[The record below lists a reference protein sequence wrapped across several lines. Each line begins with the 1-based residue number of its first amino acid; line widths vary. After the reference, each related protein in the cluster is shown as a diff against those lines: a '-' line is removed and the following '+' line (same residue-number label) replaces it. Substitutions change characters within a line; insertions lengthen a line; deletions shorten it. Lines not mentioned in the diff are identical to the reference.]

1 MDTDRASTDPQR
13 NLIHAIRDTMHETAL
28 AFFATDIGIQVG
40 PAMIQRDGQPFV
52 TPQADVTAM
61 VAFHGGMNGGVHI
74 SAPMHAAVGLASAF
88 WGEPLE
94 SFNDT
99 ARDALGELTNIIAGA
114 LKSRINDDINLTPPR
129 VLEGAERAELQS
141 SSQASTRCYFMTT
154 NGPLFVEVFQDREEG

>member
-1 MDTDRASTDPQR
+1 MDQTTQELDPQR
-13 NLIHAIRDTMHETAL
+13 QLIHVIRDTMHETAL
-28 AFFATDIGIQVG
+28 AFFATDIGIEEG
-40 PAMIQRDGQPFV
+40 PAMIQREGQPFV

-61 VAFHGGMNGGVHI
+61 VAFRGSMKGGVHI

-114 LKSRINDDINLTPPR
+114 LKSRINDDINLTPPL
-129 VLEGAERAELQS
+129 VLQGAERDGLQPHS
-141 SSQASTRCYFMTT
+141 HASTRCYFMTT
-154 NGPLFVEVFQDREEG
+154 NGPLFVEVFQDQQEA